1 MKISGLESTTSQ
13 ATEISFWS
21 RPYWVGVLVFV
32 EGGNHQVRR
41 SKPGCS
47 WGNQKLSP
55 FGFHCLVTMQSLDFL
70 LNLSFLVKPTKQ
82 IYFVSRNLMLR
93 ACSKQK
99 ISSNPQPLMYPSI
112 SDQ

>member
-21 RPYWVGVLVFV
+21 RLYWVGVLVFV

-47 WGNQKLSP
+47 
-55 FGFHCLVTMQSLDFL
+55 
-70 LNLSFLVKPTKQ
+70 
-82 IYFVSRNLMLR
+82 
-93 ACSKQK
+93 
-99 ISSNPQPLMYPSI
+99 
-112 SDQ
+112 